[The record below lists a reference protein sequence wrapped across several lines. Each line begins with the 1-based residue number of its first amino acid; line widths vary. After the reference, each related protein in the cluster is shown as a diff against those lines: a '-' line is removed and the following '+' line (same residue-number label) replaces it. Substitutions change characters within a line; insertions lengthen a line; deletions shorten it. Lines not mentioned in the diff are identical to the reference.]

1 MLRMK
6 RIGTLSFALFV
17 AHAGASLAAPAYS
30 IANAP
35 AKVHPGDVFTVDL
48 LLDLDGN
55 ASTGHEVSVQFAPGL
70 LVAEDAV
77 EAGVPPYQLKL
88 SPGVRAIDNE
98 AGVVEQFEA
107 AAFESI
113 APSAPFLVGRI
124 TFRAGQVGRAEINAF
139 FGSGAALLGA
149 DGQPIAGVVFNGAK
163 VRVVPASKAKSRK
176 PAKKASESGSGD

>member
-1 MLRMK
+1 MARMK
-6 RIGTLSFALFV
+6 WIGALACTSLV
-17 AHAGASLAAPAYS
+17 AHGGVSVAEPSYA

-35 AKVHPGDVFTVDL
+35 SKVHVGQVFSVDL
-48 LLDLDGN
+48 VLDLDGN